1 MWFTGEVTTALVVQR
16 PDAADQSAQA
26 PALSNTGPV
35 ERAIHRY
42 ASGTAQLYD
51 RRADEVTLDEVERI
65 II

>member
-1 MWFTGEVTTALVVQR
+1 MIERWVL
-16 PDAADQSAQA
+16 
-26 PALSNTGPV
+26 LII
-35 ERAIHRY
+35 RAIHRY